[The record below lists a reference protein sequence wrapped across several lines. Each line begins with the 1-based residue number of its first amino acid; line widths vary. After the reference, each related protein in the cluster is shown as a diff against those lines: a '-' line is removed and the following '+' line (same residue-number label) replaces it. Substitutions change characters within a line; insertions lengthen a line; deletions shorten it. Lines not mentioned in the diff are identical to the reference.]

1 MNLVMS
7 DITRNKLGC
16 YMAQQASLNNIP
28 VSALVSRF
36 TVEPSVQ
43 QRFENAVKES
53 TEFTKK
59 INVFGVTDQ
68 KGEKI
73 LLDTTGPIARTNT
86 SYDGTKRRN
95 PNNVV
100 DLKNRK
106 YQCEQVNYDT
116 FISYPQLDAWAA
128 HPDFQSRVSTQIAR
142 QVALDRIMI
151 GFNGTSHADES
162 NFSTNKLLQD
172 VNVGWLEHI
181 RTDASER
188 VMNDVTLTSR
198 NMDNTVAHAGK
209 YANADALVKAMDKA
223 FTRVDETFEAIRD
236 SLNQQAINNIARKLA
251 QDLRRAQQARIRSQK
266 APDGTAWTPRRRRV
280 TRIQERIRFIW
291 NIHLKDVGVRF
302 RCAVAPEA
310 EPVATNNGRDF
321 FVVEAVGIAVF
332 GLQRPEHMPGH
343 SQHIFNRNVG
353 QRFVPA
359 LLMVNVRTKAARI
372 SRRGE
377 RFVFAT
383 FRVVGDEVRP

>member
-1 MNLVMS
+1 
-7 DITRNKLGC
+7 
-16 YMAQQASLNNIP
+16 MAQQASLNNIP

-209 YANADALVKAMDKA
+209 YANADALVREAEEKKA
-223 FTRVDETFEAIRD
+223 RLIQEATD
-236 SLNQQAINNIARKLA
+236 NIAILQDAVNLEIATNEENSQLDSWRKYRVLVS
-251 QDLRRAQQARIRSQK
+251 RIDTST
-266 APDGTAWTPRRRRV
+266 APDIVWPELMNQGY
-280 TRIQERIRFIW
+280 
-291 NIHLKDVGVRF
+291 VR
-302 RCAVAPEA
+302 E
-310 EPVATNNGRDF
+310 
-321 FVVEAVGIAVF
+321 
-332 GLQRPEHMPGH
+332 
-343 SQHIFNRNVG
+343 
-353 QRFVPA
+353 
-359 LLMVNVRTKAARI
+359 
-372 SRRGE
+372 
-377 RFVFAT
+377 
-383 FRVVGDEVRP
+383 DEQITSD

>member
-43 QRFENAVKES
+43 QRFENASKES
-53 TEFTKK
+53 TEFTKR
-59 INVFGVTDQ
+59 INVIGVTDQ

-116 FISYPQLDAWAA
+116 FISYPQLDAWSA
-128 HPDFQSRVSTQIAR
+128 HSDFQSRISAQIAR

-209 YANADALVKAMDKA
+209 YANADALASGLKQHPPTQHWRKISRKIMLSVCLRFLQLAILQARNVLSRETAMYTCVNSPISGMA
-223 FTRVDETFEAIRD
+223 LMVRGAYGVT
-236 SLNQQAINNIARKLA
+236 LNQ
-251 QDLRRAQQARIRSQK
+251 
-266 APDGTAWTPRRRRV
+266 
-280 TRIQERIRFIW
+280 
-291 NIHLKDVGVRF
+291 
-302 RCAVAPEA
+302 
-310 EPVATNNGRDF
+310 
-321 FVVEAVGIAVF
+321 
-332 GLQRPEHMPGH
+332 
-343 SQHIFNRNVG
+343 
-353 QRFVPA
+353 
-359 LLMVNVRTKAARI
+359 
-372 SRRGE
+372 
-377 RFVFAT
+377 
-383 FRVVGDEVRP
+383 

>member
-209 YANADALVKAMDKA
+209 YANADALVPVINGESVNLWRWRNAVYTATRALILERYRDADTTDKG
-223 FTRVDETFEAIRD
+223 D
-236 SLNQQAINNIARKLA
+236 
-251 QDLRRAQQARIRSQK
+251 RRADALDIQTSDLWRDVSWAISDILCRPRI
-266 APDGTAWTPRRRRV
+266 
-280 TRIQERIRFIW
+280 F
-291 NIHLKDVGVRF
+291 
-302 RCAVAPEA
+302 A
-310 EPVATNNGRDF
+310 E
-321 FVVEAVGIAVF
+321 
-332 GLQRPEHMPGH
+332 LC
-343 SQHIFNRNVG
+343 
-353 QRFVPA
+353 
-359 LLMVNVRTKAARI
+359 
-372 SRRGE
+372 
-377 RFVFAT
+377 
-383 FRVVGDEVRP
+383 

>member
-172 VNVGWLEHI
+172 VNVGYPHFSGCILAGYCAA
-181 RTDASER
+181 RAASGG
-188 VMNDVTLTSR
+188 TT
-198 NMDNTVAHAGK
+198 AGPRDHLPPAA
-209 YANADALVKAMDKA
+209 YCHRGCG
-223 FTRVDETFEAIRD
+223 TRYP
-236 SLNQQAINNIARKLA
+236 
-251 QDLRRAQQARIRSQK
+251 RAGSMA
-266 APDGTAWTPRRRRV
+266 AGTAGSWPSDAGRCSG
-280 TRIQERIRFIW
+280 TR
-291 NIHLKDVGVRF
+291 N
-302 RCAVAPEA
+302 
-310 EPVATNNGRDF
+310 
-321 FVVEAVGIAVF
+321 
-332 GLQRPEHMPGH
+332 
-343 SQHIFNRNVG
+343 
-353 QRFVPA
+353 
-359 LLMVNVRTKAARI
+359 
-372 SRRGE
+372 
-377 RFVFAT
+377 
-383 FRVVGDEVRP
+383 